1 MGEAMTYRT
10 KILTNLFLA
19 LVPAAVVCIPVSAQ
33 PKKIVRLFI
42 DVRESNL
49 GKPSTVA
56 INTLTERLTSA
67 GFRVTTNRKEAMVV
81 LDGTM
86 SSRKAPVTDEV
97 TNQGG
102 FNAEASASLRL
113 LVGTEVIATS
123 VQRTEPGDWGVQLQ
137 RLGEDRLI
145 ELAGKIADDL
155 FTDDLIQELPGSSA
169 RSTEATKPSKPSG
182 PGRPISKTSQKPQRR
197 GVSFLEVC
205 SLVQNSAPEERVI
218 AVLRKY
224 GIKFK
229 PRDEALIQLRS
240 LGATEAIIAA
250 VKSCNVV
257 VHKISLPALEI
268 ASFSL
273 TATE

>member
-1 MGEAMTYRT
+1 MTSGT
-10 KILTNLFLA
+10 KLCAGLFLTLLISGNFNNA
-19 LVPAAVVCIPVSAQ
+19 SSGQ
-33 PKKIVRLFI
+33 TKKIVRLFI
-42 DVRESNL
+42 EVRETNL

-56 INTLTERLTSA
+56 INTLTERLTNA

-81 LDGTM
+81 LEGTM
-86 SSRKAPVTDEV
+86 ASRKLQVTDEV
-97 TNQGG
+97 TSQGG

-113 LVGTEVIATS
+113 IVGTEVIATS
-123 VQRTEPGDWGVQLQ
+123 VQRTDPGDWGVQLE

-145 ELAGKIADDL
+145 ELAGKVADDL
-155 FTDDLIQELPGSSA
+155 FTDDLIQELPGSQ
-169 RSTEATKPSKPSG
+169 RSEVAKPSKSSG
-182 PGRPISKTSQKPQRR
+182 PGKPYTKTAQKPVRR

-229 PRDEALIQLRS
+229 PRDEALTQLRT

-257 VHKISLPALEI
+257 VDRSTAPTRQTAR
-268 ASFSL
+268 FSL
-273 TATE
+273 AA